1 MLHQREI
8 TASQA
13 ATYYPA
19 FDYLRI
25 ILATAVAANHAGLL
39 TWEQSGNLPVQIFFA
54 LSGWLIGGILMRSKP
69 DDLPRFYFN
78 RSARIWIPYFVA
90 IALMV
95 AVSLFKDTLT
105 AKWWEFV
112 IYKFAFVYDF
122 FGPPQLAQ
130 YREAMPLQGS
140 TNHFWSICAEEQF
153 YLLSPIVILLLPI
166 GRSVWFW
173 LAVFAATAASPFWNL
188 FASIALGVTA
198 VVLREK
204 IGDWHQSRPVAALLL
219 AFAAAIFAAVY
230 FEVVP
235 YRIGAPLLSISLVL
249 ALAQP
254 GSHSKIAE
262 FLGGISYPMYLNH
275 WLGMFLSNAL
285 FGRLGLR
292 GTIVSE
298 AAGVVLAIAI
308 AAALY
313 VAIDRNVRA
322 NRERFYTP
330 RLGAVA
336 AMTGYALV
344 ISGMIYG
351 LA

>member
-8 TASQA
+8 IASKA

-25 ILATAVAANHAGLL
+25 VLATAVAANHAGLL

-69 DDLPRFYFN
+69 NDLPRFYFN
-78 RSARIWIPYFVA
+78 RSARIWIPYFA
-90 IALMV
+90 AR
-95 AVSLFKDTLT
+95 DTLT
-105 AKWWEFV
+105 AKWLEFV

-130 YREAMPLQGS
+130 YRQAMPLQGS

-153 YLLSPIVILLLPI
+153 YLLSPIVIMLLPL
-166 GRSVWFW
+166 GRSVWLW
-173 LAVFAATAASPFWNL
+173 LAIFAATAASPFWNL
-188 FASIALGVTA
+188 FASIALGVSA

-219 AFAAAIFAAVY
+219 SFAAATFAAVY
-230 FEVVP
+230 LGVAP

-254 GSHSKIAE
+254 GSRSKIAE

-285 FGRLGLR
+285 YGKLGLR
-292 GTIVSE
+292 GTILSE
-298 AAGVVLAIAI
+298 VTGVVLAIAI

-313 VAIDRNVRA
+313 IAIDRNVRA

-330 RLGAVA
+330 RFGAVA

-344 ISGMIYG
+344 VSGMIYG
-351 LA
+351 FTR